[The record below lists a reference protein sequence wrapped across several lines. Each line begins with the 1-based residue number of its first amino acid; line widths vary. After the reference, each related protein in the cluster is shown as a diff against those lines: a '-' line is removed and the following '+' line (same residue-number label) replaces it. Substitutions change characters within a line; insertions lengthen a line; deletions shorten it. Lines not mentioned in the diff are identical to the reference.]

1 MVSTS
6 ASKTSNMIQF
16 KITYPDGTT
25 VEVSLPS
32 SGSASSQPVV
42 ASCENAPKKADEPA
56 SAVVVPEDPRT
67 PAEGPFPTA
76 PAAPASQDVAEV
88 AESCDQVRA
97 RENSFGVKERGVGA
111 GEGVEGGVGE
121 EEGEVREG
129 ERKRGGEIK
138 ASNHVQHKPT
148 YDHLC
153 PDQDPLTCN
162 LTDLKFPCENGVYSP
177 PAVLCRDFVAAF
189 GESFVRTEFAKARA
203 WLMANPSR
211 RKTVRGCGRYLNSWL
226 SSAGSRPRQNI
237 KIAAKEAAVGLLAE
251 GKETSDGW

>member
-32 SGSASSQPVV
+32 SGSATSQPVV

-56 SAVVVPEDPRT
+56 SAVVVPKEPQT
-67 PAEGPFPTA
+67 TAEGPFPA
-76 PAAPASQDVAEV
+76 VPAAPASQDVAEV
-88 AESCDQVRA
+88 TESCDQVRA
-97 RENSFGVKERGVGA
+97 RENNFGVKERGVGA

-129 ERKRGGEIK
+129 ERKRGGAIE
-138 ASNHVQHKPT
+138 ASNHVQVKSSC
-148 YDHLC
+148 DELC
-153 PDQDPLTCN
+153 LDQDPLTCN
-162 LTDLKFPCENGVYSP
+162 LADFKFPCRDGVYSP

-189 GESFVRTEFAKARA
+189 GESFVRTEFIKARA
-203 WLMANPSR
+203 WYTANHAR
-211 RKTVRGCGRYLNSWL
+211 RKTVRGCGRSLNSWL